1 MADNRLP
8 RQAMQWKPLWRK
20 KKERAK
26 LTWIVNI
33 KGGISERNLQEGQ

>member
-26 LTWIVNI
+26 LTSKEGKVR
-33 KGGISERNLQEGQ
+33 GICRRGSE